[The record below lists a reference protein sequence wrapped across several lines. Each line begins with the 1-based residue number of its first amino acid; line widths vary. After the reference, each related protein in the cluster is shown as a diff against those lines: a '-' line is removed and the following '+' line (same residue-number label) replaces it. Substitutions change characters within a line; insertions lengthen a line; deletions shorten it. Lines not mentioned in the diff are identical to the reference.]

1 MKTKRIK
8 RPVCYFV
15 GLLAFGLMLY
25 SCLQDETDLDS
36 QETTGKIIK
45 GKNREL
51 SIDVARSWYEA
62 HQTPVVTTRSV
73 ATHFELM
80 TKLHWKKGY
89 ENRKGKFE
97 VVEVP
102 LLTRG
107 GAVLMD
113 SETMEKCKDTE
124 RGKIRNISRM
134 VIIKNLE
141 TGEIINFVYI
151 TYMLLP

>member
-8 RPVCYFV
+8 RPVCYLV
-15 GLLAFGLMLY
+15 GLLAFGLILY

-113 SETMEKCKDTE
+113 SETM
-124 RGKIRNISRM
+124 GKM
-134 VIIKNLE
+134 
-141 TGEIINFVYI
+141 
-151 TYMLLP
+151 

>member
-1 MKTKRIK
+1 MKIKRIK
-8 RPVCYFV
+8 RPVCYLV

-36 QETTGKIIK
+36 QETTGKVIK

-62 HQTPVVTTRSV
+62 RQTPVVTTRSV
-73 ATHFELM
+73 VTHFELM

-113 SETMEKCKDTE
+113 RETIDRKSTRLNSVTLIHLVCRLLLEKKY
-124 RGKIRNISRM
+124 
-134 VIIKNLE
+134 L
-141 TGEIINFVYI
+141 VY
-151 TYMLLP
+151 TYKGRRQI